1 MAKRDNYRIIYLDET
16 CFTRKTVQDTEW
28 ALPKQN
34 LAIEVKM
41 LDEPTLALLSGISKE
56 CGQEH
61 FKIFEKSV
69 TTQKFVEYL
78 EELRHLNGTA
88 KICLFMDNLPAHTAE
103 ESKQKM
109 RELGFRFIYNVP
121 YSPQYNPIE
130 FTFSKVKHTFRALR
144 AKKMTGLI

>member
-1 MAKRDNYRIIYLDET
+1 MAKRDNYRIVYLDET

-88 KICLFMDNLPAHTAE
+88 KICLFMDNLSAHTAE
-103 ESKQKM
+103 DSKKKM
-109 RELGFRFIYNVP
+109 KDLGFGA
-121 YSPQYNPIE
+121 SLTCPIHLS
-130 FTFSKVKHTFRALR
+130 TTPSSSHSRR
-144 AKKMTGLI
+144 